1 MKKIVVLV
9 MIAAMILSAMMT
21 VSAADLWSYDFEKDA
36 EGAFVAADKSLSA
49 TPKQF
54 DIKVVTFNN
63 SKCMRY
69 DHTGYTTAGRNGNTD
84 KDCFSDLFQGGTN
97 TAWKLGTQF
106 TLSYDFYLEKATDG
120 DPCSTW
126 QVGMLRLTPASGT
139 KFNQVAQIRGTK
151 MYKTDKKDEDN
162 VIAKMKTGKWY
173 NIAVAYDMSK
183 KTYSVYLDGG
193 WVLQDE
199 PWYVDDTTSVEAE
212 RLRIAW
218 GGDTGDG
225 IAYVDNIKAI
235 SGLTPANS
243 TGKKYEAE
251 TTAAATT
258 KAAAAATTKAAA
270 ATTAPAKT
278 ANTADAGIVIAAVAI
293 VAVSGAIIV
302 KKKH

>member
-1 MKKIVVLV
+1 MKKIVALL
-9 MIAAMILSAMMT
+9 MIAAMVLGAMMT
-21 VSAADLWSYDFEKDA
+21 VSAADLWSYNFEKDA
-36 EGAFVAADKSLSA
+36 EGAFVAVDKSLSA

-54 DIKVVTFNN
+54 DIKVVTFNG
-63 SKCMRY
+63 SKAMRY
-69 DHTGYTTAGRNGNTD
+69 DHTGYTAAGRNGSTD

-106 TLSYDFYLEKATDG
+106 TLSYDLYLEKATDG
-120 DPCSTW
+120 DPCSCW
-126 QVGMLRLTPASGT
+126 QIGMLRLTPAAGT
-139 KFNQVAQIRGTK
+139 QFNQVAQIRGTK
-151 MYKTDKKDEDN
+151 MYKNDKKDEDN

-173 NIAVAYDMSK
+173 NIAVAYNMDK

-199 PWYVDDTTSVEAE
+199 PWYCADTSSVEAE

-225 IAYVDNIKAI
+225 IAYVDNIKVI
-235 SGLTPANS
+235 SGLTPSNS
-243 TGKKYEAE
+243 TGKQYAAE

-258 KAAAAATTKAAA
+258 AAATTKAAA
-270 ATTAPAKT
+270 ATTAAPAKT
-278 ANTADAGIVIAAVAI
+278 ANTADAGIIIAAVAI
-293 VAVSGAIIV
+293 VSVSAAIII